1 MTRPDDDAAPSVR
14 WSTVLDVGSLRVR
27 VRPGSGYAVE
37 QAWFDVRLD
46 ARSGSFA
53 GSVESA
59 WFVEDLTALRAAV
72 VGVSAAVDRVAFVV
86 GGYRSAELRLAGGA
100 TAGEEQWVTAWL
112 TPNGDDPHPALEI
125 LVWVTPTALVANLAE
140 LDALLPGP

>member
-1 MTRPDDDAAPSVR
+1 MSRPDAASSVR

-37 QAWFDVRLD
+37 QSRFDVRLD

-59 WFVEDLTALRAAV
+59 WFAEDLIALPAAI
-72 VGVSAAVDRVAFVV
+72 VGVAAAADRVVSVV
-86 GGYRSAELRLAGGA
+86 RGNRTAELRLAGGA
-100 TAGEEQWVTAWL
+100 TAGEGQWITAWL
-112 TPNGDDPHPALEI
+112 TPNGRGGPPRRAGRAPAG
-125 LVWVTPTALVANLAE
+125 LVTNCPPL
-140 LDALLPGP
+140 